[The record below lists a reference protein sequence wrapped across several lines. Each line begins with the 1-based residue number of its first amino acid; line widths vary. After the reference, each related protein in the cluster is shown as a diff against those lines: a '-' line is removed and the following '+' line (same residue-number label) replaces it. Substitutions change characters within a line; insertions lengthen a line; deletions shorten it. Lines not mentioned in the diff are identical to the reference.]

1 MPARIQIASLFFN
14 IEGDT
19 DDLQKGVKEAE
30 KIIKDSFGKMASSGG
45 QVIDATDNLSKSM
58 ENTGRS
64 STDLAAKI
72 FVAERAYG
80 AIKQAIAGAVDM
92 AQLGASMERVED
104 RFGKFAQTA
113 GGSTKILEAFQKG
126 AGGTVD
132 QMSAMTAASAL
143 LQQGL
148 VTNAFEM
155 EKTVELA
162 TRLGSQTVTAT
173 DRINDFSQ
181 LLRNQSI
188 QLLDNFGIS
197 SGVVRTRI
205 KELQAATA
213 GLSREEAFRIAV
225 FEEGEKSLAILGE
238 RVDDNA
244 AKFER
249 AQARLA
255 DWRLEMAGKFT
266 PVVASVMEFISEL
279 DSVTIALVATL
290 TAGIGTLAKFTGGLG
305 ELATK
310 VGLTGGQFAAL
321 AATAALAIA
330 AYEGVRRVQEAVAE
344 GQENVNQALETWI
357 DLTTDAADGGEDVAE
372 VVRGLAQGVEEA
384 NEVLHANG
392 NILEDVATAYV
403 RGQSEADIWAK
414 TQQEATK
421 AIILASDS
429 LEEANSLVDIYND
442 EVEVAAARIGDVSEA
457 TFEWLKRQQNLNQAL
472 SDGLIIQQ
480 EATALKLTE
489 NVLGLADSV
498 FGLGVAEKALNL
510 VQEESNQL
518 IEERAIAM
526 EEASEAAEEAAAK
539 TLDLDDA
546 LKIVNSTF
554 GGSNKETNE
563 LLVSLG
569 KMSEEERKV
578 REDLE
583 LLTRAWE
590 DGVIS
595 RDELTDAIRE
605 AEQGT
610 LDLEFAQ
617 RKSITEGLNQVIAL
631 EEQEKALEKY
641 KKELKKAREEEEKR
655 RQAVEDSIAA
665 QVRQAET
672 LKDASQQEIA
682 RAAIG
687 RLEKAQEAGIITF
700 DQFTQAVVDI
710 QDQFGLAD
718 KESRAVTLGLGG
730 LTTALSE
737 GILPTEK
744 YGEALAGLIEDAE
757 DGEVAL
763 DRLLAEVIVA
773 GEGVEQETQ
782 RIISGITGEE
792 IEIPIDVATQEIED
806 LTLKI
811 RTQLEAANIGDVLLP
826 EPNIERL
833 ERIFDA
839 ATSMFAVVEPSLR
852 EEGQRVISG
861 ITGEETFVPRGEA
874 AEEGPSAGVQFLG
887 DIIIQAENLDDF
899 LAQLNPLMVAG

>member
-1 MPARIQIASLFFN
+1 
-14 IEGDT
+14 
-19 DDLQKGVKEAE
+19 
-30 KIIKDSFGKMASSGG
+30 
-45 QVIDATDNLSKSM
+45 
-58 ENTGRS
+58 
-64 STDLAAKI
+64 
-72 FVAERAYG
+72 
-80 AIKQAIAGAVDM
+80 M

-162 TRLGSQTVTAT
+162 TRLGSQTVSAT

-197 SGVVRTRI
+197 SGVVRERI

-279 DSVTIALVATL
+279 DSVTIALVTTL

-330 AYEGVRRVQEAVAE
+330 AYEGMRRVQEAVAE
-344 GQENVNQALETWI
+344 GQESVNQALETWTG
-357 DLTTDAADGGEDVAE
+357 LTTEAAAGGDDVAN
-372 VVRGLAQGVEEA
+372 VVRGLAEGVEEA
-384 NEVLHANG
+384 NRVLHANG

-421 AIILASDS
+421 AIVLVSDS
-429 LEEANSLVDIYND
+429 LEEANSLVDVYND
-442 EVEVAAARIGDVSEA
+442 EVGVAAARIGDVSEA
-457 TFEWLKRQQNLNQAL
+457 TFEWFKRQQELNQAL
-472 SDGLIIQQ
+472 SESLLTQQ
-480 EATALKLTE
+480 EAATLKLTE

-498 FGLGVAEKALNL
+498 FGLEVAEKALNL
-510 VQEESNQL
+510 TQEESSQL
-518 IEERAIAM
+518 IEERRVAM
-526 EEASEAAEEAAAK
+526 EEANEAAEEAAAK
-539 TLDLDDA
+539 TLDLDSI
-546 LKIVNSTF
+546 LKVVNSTF
-554 GGSNKETNE
+554 EGSARQ
-563 LLVSLG
+563 LDQLSL
-569 KMSEEERKV
+569 S
-578 REDLE
+578 LE
-583 LLTRAWE
+583 QVTAGEVKAENDIRLLTRAWE
-590 DGVIS
+590 DGIIS
-595 RDELTDAIRE
+595 LDEFTDFIRE

-610 LDLEFAQ
+610 LDLSFAQ
-617 RKSITEGLNQVIAL
+617 RKSLTEGLNQVIAL
-631 EEQEKALEKY
+631 EEQKIALEEY
-641 KKELKKAREEEEKR
+641 EEELRKTREEEEKR
-655 RQAVEDSIAA
+655 AQALEDQISA
-665 QVRQAET
+665 QIRQAEV
-672 LKDASQQEIA
+672 LKDASEQEIA
-682 RAAIG
+682 RAAIK
-687 RLEKAQEAGIITF
+687 RLEEAEKEGKITF
-700 DQFTQAVVDI
+700 EEFTEAVVDI

-718 KESRAVTLGLGG
+718 AESRAMTLGLGAMVEG
-730 LTTALSE
+730 LSSGTIAADDF
-737 GILPTEK
+737 
-744 YGEALAGLIEDAE
+744 GEALSLMILDAE
-757 DGEVAL
+757 DGVIEFGKLTEEVANFQEQIERTFRVFDASTGEFIETTQQAL
-763 DRLLAEVIVA
+763 SRPQVVDAMTGMAETGALAEEGGRRVFDAMTGQFTREAAEQPGITREQTIA
-773 GEGVEQETQ
+773 GGGMTIMGDLNIEGVEDFNAFLE
-782 RIISGITGEE
+782 
-792 IEIPIDVATQEIED
+792 
-806 LTLKI
+806 
-811 RTQLEAANIGDVLLP
+811 QL
-826 EPNIERL
+826 
-833 ERIFDA
+833 
-839 ATSMFAVVEPSLR
+839 
-852 EEGQRVISG
+852 
-861 ITGEETFVPRGEA
+861 
-874 AEEGPSAGVQFLG
+874 SA
-887 DIIIQAENLDDF
+887 
-899 LAQLNPLMVAG
+899 LMVAG